1 MARARPTS
9 PRCPRCNAPFTLVAE
24 QVLYTCHYC
33 NASIDT
39 RGEQAPRPLY
49 QAPSA
54 TGPNRLPLVLGAGIA
69 VMLLGSAAGFFAM
82 ASSSDSYTP
91 PPARAEPPPP
101 PPTAQVPPAPPP
113 KPRFAWDMDNTPTV
127 TDVNGDGTDDII
139 GTIRRGTSFDRYS
152 TAAFDGKTLEPL
164 WEVPIEGAAPT
175 DLASRERYI
184 RQGNRLVRREAM
196 AVSLLELATGKVVGR
211 VALSDKPDKL
221 CIPQGDTSSVWVSVM
236 DQQNILLDT
245 TTATAR
251 PASQTPPNCQPPE
264 RGRYDC
270 SPAIHRKTHLPC
282 SLALKAPPIPG
293 FRGQYRYTAHG
304 LDVVLGARNPG
315 TRVPMAAVFE
325 KGAKEPL
332 WHGAIADMDIEQ
344 VLETTPEALDISEDA
359 LFVAYRLRAGG
370 MHLVRRDVRTGAV
383 VWDVPIPR
391 SKDGSLVT
399 SFRKQGDRLYVPH
412 WMWLDVFDAK
422 TGNVIG
428 TLGTW

>member
-1 MARARPTS
+1 MARPRPTS

-33 NASIDT
+33 NATIDT

-49 QAPSA
+49 QAPS
-54 TGPNRLPLVLGAGIA
+54 TGSPAKGPLILGFGLA
-69 VMLLGSAAGFFAM
+69 VMLLGVMAAFLAAGP
-82 ASSSDSYTP
+82 SS
-91 PPARAEPPPP
+91 E
-101 PPTAQVPPAPPP
+101 PTAAPPP
-113 KPRFAWDMDNTPTV
+113 RTEPFASPPAARGAPPAAPKPKFAWDMDNAPTV
-127 TDVNGDGTDDII
+127 ADVNGDGTDDII
-139 GTIRRGTSFDRYS
+139 GTIRRGASYDRYS

-184 RQGNRLVRREAM
+184 RQGSRLVRRESM
-196 AVSLLELATGKVVGR
+196 AVSLMELQTGKVVGR

-221 CIPQGDTSSVWVSVM
+221 CIPQGDTSAVWVSVM

-245 TTATAR
+245 ATATAR
-251 PASQTPPNCQPPE
+251 PASQTPPNCQRPE
-264 RGRYDC
+264 RTRYDC

-282 SLALKAPPIPG
+282 SRALKAPSIPG
-293 FRGQYRYTAHG
+293 FRGEYIYAAHG
-304 LDVVLGARNPG
+304 LEVVLGARNPG

-332 WHGAIADMDIEQ
+332 WHGAIADMDTEQ
-344 VLETTPEALDISEDA
+344 VFETTPDALDISEDA
-359 LFVAYRLRAGG
+359 VFVAYRLTAGG
-370 MHLVRRDVRTGAV
+370 MHLVRRDARTGAV
-383 VWDVPIPR
+383 AWDVPIPR

-399 SFRKQGDRLYVPH
+399 SLRKHGDRLYVPH

-428 TLGTW
+428 TIGTW